1 MLADVVRGVRCS
13 QVLQLK
19 ADTRVAKLE
28 KQITE
33 MEK

>member
-13 QVLQLK
+13 QVLLK